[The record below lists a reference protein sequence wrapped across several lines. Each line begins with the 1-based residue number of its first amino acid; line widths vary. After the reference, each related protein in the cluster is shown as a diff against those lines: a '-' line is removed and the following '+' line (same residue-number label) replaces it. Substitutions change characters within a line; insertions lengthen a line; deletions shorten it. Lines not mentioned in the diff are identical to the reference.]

1 MSPTSVPGLG
11 RVKTDIEGLNAHD
24 IDDAGQIVGEDVQ
37 CHFGGDLRQ
46 ALHQEVSCAHPHLQR
61 AERMLHRLASLTH
74 FLWMFVEPALHRFYN
89 MFMLP
94 ARDLAVFASRAS
106 AFNGAVPA
114 SIGPI
119 AVQD

>member
-1 MSPTSVPGLG
+1 M
-11 RVKTDIEGLNAHD
+11 
-24 IDDAGQIVGEDVQ
+24 Q

-74 FLWMFVEPALHRFYN
+74 FLWVFVEPALHRFYN

-94 ARDLAVFASRAS
+94 ARDLAVLPVVRLLLMAQYRQAL
-106 AFNGAVPA
+106 
-114 SIGPI
+114 
-119 AVQD
+119 VQ